1 MQATAFTYAVNIALV
16 RLADSS
22 VSRNF
27 HGMDRH
33 DSLHGVSMLCTW
45 ALVMQL
51 VVAKARHVGN
61 GLVGSHL
68 ASKMSGIG
76 LFLLVDANRDVLRV
90 LGFRKNGI
98 YS

>member
-1 MQATAFTYAVNIALV
+1 MKAKHRELQLFTYAVDIALV

-27 HGMDRH
+27 HGMDRN

-51 VVAKARHVGN
+51 VVAKARHVRN
-61 GLVGSHL
+61 GLDESHL
-68 ASKMSGIG
+68 ASKMFGIC
-76 LFLLVDANRDVLRV
+76 LLSF
-90 LGFRKNGI
+90 GGCQ
-98 YS
+98 S